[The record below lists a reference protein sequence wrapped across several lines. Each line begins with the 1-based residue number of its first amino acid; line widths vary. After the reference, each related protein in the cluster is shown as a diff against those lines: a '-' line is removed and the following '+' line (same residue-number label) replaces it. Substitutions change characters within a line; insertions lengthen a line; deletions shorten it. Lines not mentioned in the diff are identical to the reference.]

1 MDELMTVQQVAEF
14 LSLSDWAVRDYIK
27 RRKLGCYKISS
38 RVYKISPKHIAEFLA
53 SCEVK
58 PETKKTKKKANNE

>member
-27 RRKLGCYKISS
+27 KRKLGCYKISS

-58 PETKKTKKKANNE
+58 PESKKSKKEGK